1 MTTTDTNSRKVRGD
15 TRLRLITAAEKLF
28 GDRGI
33 HAVTLKDINAAA
45 GQRNESALH
54 YHFGSKSALVEAILT
69 LRTRDIDQKRLEL
82 VEALLASGQEKDLS
96 AILKAMFLPM
106 MELLGSEKGV
116 RFIRFLAQVLN
127 DPDFDLPDMALRG
140 SLPGVIKAN
149 GLLVAALGDITPEI
163 VIQRQRFIVEM
174 GVSSLAIWSRHH
186 DSVNE
191 EASRELFISNLLDSI
206 AGFLTA
212 PVSEET
218 LELLKKSIRR
228 KEKK

>member
-1 MTTTDTNSRKVRGD
+1 MTTTDTNPRKARGD

-82 VEALLASGQEKDLS
+82 VEALLASGQEKNLS

-186 DSVNE
+186 DSVSE
-191 EASRELFISNLLDSI
+191 VAARELFISNLLDSI

>member
-1 MTTTDTNSRKVRGD
+1 MMTTDTNPRKARGD

-28 GDRGI
+28 GERGI
-33 HAVTLKDINAAA
+33 HAVTLKDINSAA

-54 YHFGSKSALVEAILT
+54 YHFGSKPALVEAILT
-69 LRTRDIDQKRLEL
+69 LRTRDIDQKRMEL
-82 VEALLASGQEKDLS
+82 VDALLASGQEKDLN

-163 VIQRQRFIVEM
+163 AIQRQRFIVEM

-191 EASRELFISNLLDSI
+191 VAARELFISNLLDSI

-218 LELLKKSIRR
+218 LDLLKKAIR
-228 KEKK
+228 KKDKK

>member
-1 MTTTDTNSRKVRGD
+1 MTTDTNTRKARGD

-28 GDRGI
+28 GERGI
-33 HAVTLKDINAAA
+33 HGVTLKDINAAA

-54 YHFGSKSALVEAILT
+54 YHFGSKPALVEAILV
-69 LRTRDIDQKRLEL
+69 LRTRDIDLKRMEM
-82 VEALLASGQEKDLS
+82 VDALLASGQERNLN
-96 AILKAMFLPM
+96 AILKVMFLPM

-127 DPDFDLPDMALRG
+127 DPDFDLPDMAIRG

-191 EASRELFISNLLDSI
+191 VAARELFISNLLDSI

-218 LELLKKSIRR
+218 LDLLKKSIRR

>member
-1 MTTTDTNSRKVRGD
+1 MMTTDTNPRKARGD

-28 GDRGI
+28 GERGI
-33 HAVTLKDINAAA
+33 HAVTLKDINSAA

-54 YHFGSKSALVEAILT
+54 YHFGSKPALVEAILT
-69 LRTRDIDQKRLEL
+69 LRTRDIDQKRMEL
-82 VEALLASGQEKDLS
+82 VDALLASGQEKDLN

-163 VIQRQRFIVEM
+163 AIQRQRFIVEM

-191 EASRELFISNLLDSI
+191 VAARELFISNLLDSI

-218 LELLKKSIRR
+218 LDLLKKSIRR

>member
-1 MTTTDTNSRKVRGD
+1 MATTDTNPRKARGD
-15 TRLRLITAAEKLF
+15 TRIRLITAAEKLF

-33 HAVTLKDINAAA
+33 HAVTLKDINVAA

-96 AILKAMFLPM
+96 AVLKAMFLPM
-106 MELLGSEKGV
+106 MELLGSEKGL

-191 EASRELFISNLLDSI
+191 EAARELFISNLLDSI

>member
-1 MTTTDTNSRKVRGD
+1 MMTTDTNTRKARGD

-28 GDRGI
+28 GERGI
-33 HAVTLKDINAAA
+33 HGVTLKDINAAA

-54 YHFGSKSALVEAILT
+54 YHFGSKPALVEAILV
-69 LRTRDIDQKRLEL
+69 LRTRDIDLKRMEM
-82 VEALLASGQEKDLS
+82 VDALLASGQERNLN
-96 AILKAMFLPM
+96 AILKVMFLPM

-127 DPDFDLPDMALRG
+127 DPDFDLPDMAIRG

-191 EASRELFISNLLDSI
+191 VAARELFISNLLDSI

-218 LELLKKSIRR
+218 LDLLKKSIRR

>member
-1 MTTTDTNSRKVRGD
+1 MATTDTNPRKARGD
-15 TRLRLITAAEKLF
+15 TRIRLITAAEKLF

-33 HAVTLKDINAAA
+33 HAVTLKDINVAA

-96 AILKAMFLPM
+96 AVLKAMFLPM

-149 GLLVAALGDITPEI
+149 GLLVAALGDIAPEI

-191 EASRELFISNLLDSI
+191 EAARELFISNLLDSI

>member
-1 MTTTDTNSRKVRGD
+1 MTTDTNPRKARGD

-28 GDRGI
+28 GERGI
-33 HAVTLKDINAAA
+33 HAVTLKDINSAA

-54 YHFGSKSALVEAILT
+54 YHFGSKPALVEAILT
-69 LRTRDIDQKRLEL
+69 LRTRDIDQKRMEL
-82 VEALLASGQEKDLS
+82 VDALLASGQEKDLN

-163 VIQRQRFIVEM
+163 AIQRQRFIVEM

-191 EASRELFISNLLDSI
+191 VAARELFISNLLDSI

-218 LELLKKSIRR
+218 LDLLKKSIRR

>member
-1 MTTTDTNSRKVRGD
+1 MATTDTNPRKARGD
-15 TRLRLITAAEKLF
+15 TRIRLITAAEKLF

-33 HAVTLKDINAAA
+33 HAVTLKDINVAA

-140 SLPGVIKAN
+140 SLPGAIKAN

-191 EASRELFISNLLDSI
+191 EAARELFISNLLDSI

>member
-1 MTTTDTNSRKVRGD
+1 MTTTDTNPRKPRGD

-28 GDRGI
+28 GERGI
-33 HAVTLKDINAAA
+33 HAVTLKDINSAA
-45 GQRNESALH
+45 GQRNESALL
-54 YHFGSKSALVEAILT
+54 YHFGSKPALVEAILT
-69 LRTRDIDQKRLEL
+69 IRTRDIDQRRMER
-82 VEALLASGQEKDLS
+82 VAALFANGQEKDLN

-140 SLPGVIKAN
+140 SLPGVVKAN
-149 GLLVAALGDITPEI
+149 SLLVAAIGDITPE
-163 VIQRQRFIVEM
+163 VAIQRQRFIIEM

-191 EASRELFISNLLDSI
+191 VAAREFFISNLLDSI

-218 LELLKKSIRR
+218 LELLKQSIRR

>member
-1 MTTTDTNSRKVRGD
+1 MTTTDTNPRKARGD

-82 VEALLASGQEKDLS
+82 VEALLASGQEKNLS

-163 VIQRQRFIVEM
+163 AIQRQRFIVEM

-186 DSVNE
+186 DSVSE
-191 EASRELFISNLLDSI
+191 VAARELFISNLLDSI

>member
-1 MTTTDTNSRKVRGD
+1 MMTTDTNPRKARGD

-28 GDRGI
+28 GERGI
-33 HAVTLKDINAAA
+33 HAVTLKDINVAA

-82 VEALLASGQEKDLS
+82 VEALLVKGQEKDLN
-96 AILKAMFLPM
+96 ALLKAMFLPM

-140 SLPGVIKAN
+140 SLPGVTKAN

-163 VIQRQRFIVEM
+163 AIQRQRFIVEM

-186 DSVNE
+186 DSVSE
-191 EASRELFISNLLDSI
+191 VAARELFISNLLDSI

-218 LELLKKSIRR
+218 LDLLKKSIR
-228 KEKK
+228 KKDKK